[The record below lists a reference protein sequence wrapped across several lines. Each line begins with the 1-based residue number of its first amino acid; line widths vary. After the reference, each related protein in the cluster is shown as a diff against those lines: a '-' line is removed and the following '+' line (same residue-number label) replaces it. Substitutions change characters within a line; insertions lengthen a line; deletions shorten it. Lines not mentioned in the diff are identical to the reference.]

1 MFHSLFFIRIN
12 SDLDTQG
19 AVHDFIQ
26 TFVSQED
33 FTQSILPTMEKALLR
48 SPEYSLNSWSLVYN
62 IMAFT
67 DNTLATTQFFEAY
80 PHPID
85 SDTFRRLLVLILNC
99 AKSTNVLAREGS
111 VGLFKVL
118 VQKNPTESNIEF
130 AVNELLT
137 LPKARKTGGPDHR
150 TALYSM
156 LSVLTPSLSISL
168 LVASAVPPLVEKET
182 HDGPMSILAATLP
195 LHISFLL
202 HADKPISADITSLL
216 AKEMNNAK
224 PVIRR
229 TFCSLVGD
237 IFWALNDLSS
247 EASQTFVR
255 AIVPSFETS
264 LKTVSAN
271 PLNSTAGPL
280 EGYIA
285 MAVLLGP
292 ISRSGKFGLTISSST
307 TPTSLTSV
315 FGRCFH
321 CGQCRRPIIGVY
333 FPQTHIPILG

>member
-1 MFHSLFFIRIN
+1 M
-12 SDLDTQG
+12 
-19 AVHDFIQ
+19 
-26 TFVSQED
+26 
-33 FTQSILPTMEKALLR
+33 
-48 SPEYSLNSWSLVYN
+48 
-62 IMAFT
+62 
-67 DNTLATTQFFEAY
+67 QFFEAY
-80 PHPID
+80 SHPID
-85 SDTFRRLLVLILNC
+85 SDTFQRLLALILNS
-99 AKSTNVLAREGS
+99 AKSINVLIREGS

-118 VQKNPTESNIEF
+118 IQKNYTDSNIEF

-168 LVASAVPPLVEKET
+168 SVASAVPPLVEKET

-195 LHISFLL
+195 PHISFLL
-202 HADKPISADITSLL
+202 HADKPMPVDITSLL

-229 TFCSLVGD
+229 AFCSLVGN
-237 IFWALNDLSS
+237 IFLTLGDLSS
-247 EASQTFVR
+247 EASQTFAR
-255 AIVPSFETS
+255 AILPSFETS
-264 LKTVSAN
+264 LKTVVAN

-285 MAVLLGP
+285 MAVLLDP
-292 ISRSGKFGLTISSST
+292 ISRSGKFGLTLSCLDIS
-307 TPTSLTSV
+307 TSLTSF

-321 CGQCRRPIIGVY
+321 CGQFHHSIIGV
-333 FPQTHIPILG
+333 